1 MATRVFP
8 DPILIPLNK
17 EPEIRS
23 FSAGNTFHPVP
34 PYGSFSVLPL
44 PSVSRA
50 CATYFNPEKEVV
62 SLCYTGNTFINNSSF
77 RGRLK
82 ETTQM
87 GVERMGDD
95 SPEADAEILA
105 MTVECLLATGLT
117 EFQG

>member
-1 MATRVFP
+1 MFFDLTLHRPFP
-8 DPILIPLNK
+8 
-17 EPEIRS
+17 EP
-23 FSAGNTFHPVP
+23 
-34 PYGSFSVLPL
+34 VLPI
-44 PSVSRA
+44 
-50 CATYFNPEKEVV
+50 FNPEKEVV

-117 EFQG
+117 EFQGKRWAG